1 VETWTALDEHYGVG
15 EFRLKL
21 FGWSVERRFVVI
33 REEIREA
40 RASVGRKLIDVP
52 GYTFRLFITKQ
63 RDPGFQST
71 PTFRQMDNHATAGAT
86 EHCAAC
92 ENLCANRGRFAIACQ
107 AGRNL

>member
-1 VETWTALDEHYGVG
+1 VREQKNENPRPNPPIRGRRDHLPPTDVGTALDEHYGVG

-52 GYTFRLFITKQ
+52 GYTFAK
-63 RDPGFQST
+63 ST
-71 PTFRQMDNHATAGAT
+71 
-86 EHCAAC
+86 
-92 ENLCANRGRFAIACQ
+92 
-107 AGRNL
+107 